1 MLKWLTM
8 FGSAV
13 LIATVVLVARYDKLH
28 DTEGKGYDITCTQ
41 SSEPSATVG
50 TLICTA
56 EHSQKAKSGEYSP
69 SWWHVFVA
77 WPEGITALLLLLTL
91 AAITWQGWQ
100 TKKAADAALLNAE
113 ALVNSERPWLIAEVK
128 REPKSLHF
136 YEIRIA
142 NFGRTPARFIR
153 GDATYVFAQNP
164 TALPVPPTYSSPIIL
179 PKNLVIAPDK
189 GFPIPH
195 GYDIPSLLQHAGGPD
210 KTLVIYGRVIYEDT
224 IIPGI
229 EHEVAWC
236 FGYTQSARNGL
247 SQGDFVLTGPSEY
260 TKNT

>member
-1 MLKWLTM
+1 MLRWLM
-8 FGSAV
+8 MIGSPI
-13 LIATVVLVARYDKLH
+13 LILTVVLVARYDKMH
-28 DTEGKGYDITCTQ
+28 DTEGKGYDIKCTQ
-41 SSEPSATVG
+41 SSDPSATVG

-56 EHSQKAKSGEYSP
+56 EHGQQTKSGEYNP
-69 SWWHVFVA
+69 VWWHIFFA

-113 ALVNSERPWLIAEVK
+113 ALVNSERPWLIAEVVRDSK
-128 REPKSLHF
+128 NFHF
-136 YEIRIA
+136 YEIRIN

-153 GDATYVFAQNP
+153 GDATSVFTENP
-164 TALPVPPTYSSPIIL
+164 ATLPIPPTYSSPIFL

-189 GFPIPH
+189 GFPVPH
-195 GYDIPSLLQHAGGPD
+195 GYHVPKLLQLAGGPD
-210 KTLVIYGRVIYEDT
+210 KTLVIYGRIIYEDT
-224 IIPGI
+224 IIAGV

-236 FGYTQSARNGL
+236 FGYVQRPRNGL
-247 SQGDFVLTGPSEY
+247 LQGEFVLIGPSEY